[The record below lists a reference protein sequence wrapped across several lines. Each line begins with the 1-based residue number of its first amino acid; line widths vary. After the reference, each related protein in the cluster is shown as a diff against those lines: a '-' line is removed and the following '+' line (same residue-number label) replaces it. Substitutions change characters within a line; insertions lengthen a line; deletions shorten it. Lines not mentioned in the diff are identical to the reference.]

1 MFMQSAYDAFGIDV
15 PATHTEW
22 VSILFVR
29 AADALARMIEAGKP
43 VPLRGAVAKALRTE
57 LEVKTTRL
65 HLCRDAN
72 SPGYISQP

>member
-29 AADALARMIEAGKP
+29 AADALARMIEAGNCPSEGQSQKP
-43 VPLRGAVAKALRTE
+43 YGQ
-57 LEVKTTRL
+57 
-65 HLCRDAN
+65 N
-72 SPGYISQP
+72 